1 MKKYNNL
8 DIKAEHEIVHGK
20 KLSSADPE
28 EIWGWKT
35 PAGMRRAQR
44 RAKIIATAA
53 SLQGGKYVLEI
64 GCGTG
69 FFTEI
74 FAQAGARIIAVDIS
88 GDLLALAKMKKID
101 SRQVQFLEM
110 KFENCRKI
118 GPFDAIIGSSI
129 LHHLDIKPAL
139 KTIFDLLKPGGM
151 MSFAEPNMLN
161 PQIAV
166 QKNIPWLKRK
176 MGESPDET
184 AFFRWQIKK
193 LLSKKGFTE
202 IKITPFDW
210 LHPQT
215 PKPLIN
221 VVEKVGLLLE
231 KIPGIREF
239 SGSLHI
245 SARKP

>member
-1 MKKYNNL
+1 VNRYNNL

-44 RAKIIATAA
+44 RAKIIAQAA
-53 SLQGGKYVLEI
+53 SLAGEKYVLEI

-69 FFTEI
+69 VFTEI
-74 FAQAGARIIAVDIS
+74 FAQTGARIIAVDIS
-88 GDLLALAKMKKID
+88 GALLALARMKKID
-101 SRQVQFLEM
+101 SKQVQFLEM
-110 KFENCRKI
+110 RFEDCREI

-139 KTIFDLLKPGGM
+139 TTIFDLLKPGGM

-161 PQIAV
+161 PQIAL

-176 MGESPDET
+176 MCESPDET

-193 LLSKKGFTE
+193 LLAKNGFTQIE
-202 IKITPFDW
+202 VTPFDW

-215 PKPLIN
+215 PAPLIN
-221 VVEKVGLLLE
+221 AVEKGGLLLE
-231 KIPGIREF
+231 KIPVIREF